1 MKKSDK
7 GKLSLDKTKIARL
20 NNMRAVVGG
29 SLSSIEPDI
38 ADLPSINAMT
48 FTDQNM
54 TSTKT
59 LPVGSGMIDPN
70 DL

>member
-7 GKLSLDKTKIARL
+7 GKLSLDKTKIAGL

-29 SLSSIEPDI
+29 SLSGIEPDI
-38 ADLPSINAMT
+38 VDLPSINVLT
-48 FTDQNM
+48 FTDQNT